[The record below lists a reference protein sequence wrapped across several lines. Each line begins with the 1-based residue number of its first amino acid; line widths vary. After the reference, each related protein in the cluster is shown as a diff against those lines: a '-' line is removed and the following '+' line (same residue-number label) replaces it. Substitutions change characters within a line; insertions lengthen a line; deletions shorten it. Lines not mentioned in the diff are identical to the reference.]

1 MSCMDEFHYQIYS
14 QSDVWYIQK
23 IKLGTNER
31 VGVWSWGHEDF
42 EAGVGGEKL
51 FADILRDLGVGVY
64 QEDVC

>member
-14 QSDVWYIQK
+14 EYDGWYIQK
-23 IKLGTNER
+23 IKLDTNEC
-31 VGVWSWGHEDF
+31 VGEWSWGHENE

-51 FADILRDLGVGVY
+51 FANILRDLGVSVY